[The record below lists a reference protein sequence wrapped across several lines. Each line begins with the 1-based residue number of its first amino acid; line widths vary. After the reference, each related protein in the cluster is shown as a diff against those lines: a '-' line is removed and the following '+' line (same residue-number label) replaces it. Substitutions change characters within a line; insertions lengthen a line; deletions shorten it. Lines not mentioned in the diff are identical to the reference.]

1 MTQKPLLQNYILP
14 NAAAK
19 EAIKQTP
26 LATASS
32 IPALQVSNLAFAYDK
47 GRKIFSDVSFS
58 LQRGEIMQILGANG
72 SGKSTLMNCL
82 AHQLKPQQ
90 GQILV
95 EGDELGALPREELA
109 RRIAYVPQL
118 QNNSC
123 AFTVRDYVTM
133 GRAPYLKLLAMP
145 GAADYALAD
154 QAMEQL
160 RITHLAHQPLSRIS
174 GGERQQAQ
182 IARALVQQSRIILF
196 DEPTNHLDYGNQH
209 RMLMLIHSLAEQGY
223 TVITT
228 THIPDS
234 PLLTGGKVGI
244 FHNGAFRFGA
254 ADELITSEALQELYH
269 IQAEVLYLE
278 PLGRK
283 VCFCRAG

>member
-109 RRIAYVPQL
+109 RRIAAWVCPEPKVK
-118 QNNSC
+118 
-123 AFTVRDYVTM
+123 T
-133 GRAPYLKLLAMP
+133 GYLARYAKMVSSADK
-145 GAADYALAD
+145 GA
-154 QAMEQL
+154 
-160 RITHLAHQPLSRIS
+160 
-174 GGERQQAQ
+174 
-182 IARALVQQSRIILF
+182 IL
-196 DEPTNHLDYGNQH
+196 E
-209 RMLMLIHSLAEQGY
+209 
-223 TVITT
+223 
-228 THIPDS
+228 
-234 PLLTGGKVGI
+234 
-244 FHNGAFRFGA
+244 
-254 ADELITSEALQELYH
+254 
-269 IQAEVLYLE
+269 
-278 PLGRK
+278 
-283 VCFCRAG
+283 